1 MEINWLNLVF
11 EEMAESKG
19 LSELGVLV
27 AQLESVVHSGS
38 HKPLQ
43 PLMCFDLLSD
53 LLSTLERASK
63 VHITFSILFFLEIA
77 IFGAFSSSVV
87 DRKSMILALSFLKRW
102 EYACRSWNSIQWT
115 LREVKC
121 LESIFALFS
130 IPFSST

>member
-1 MEINWLNLVF
+1 VF

-63 VHITFSILFFLEIA
+63 VHITTTTFSILFFLEIA
-77 IFGAFSSSVV
+77 IFGAFRSSVV
-87 DRKSMILALSFLKRW
+87 DRKSMILALSFLKLW
-102 EYACRSWNSIQWT
+102 EYACGSWNSIQWA

>member
-1 MEINWLNLVF
+1 MNFVF

-63 VHITFSILFFLEIA
+63 VHISPPPLA
-77 IFGAFSSSVV
+77 IFGAFSSSIV
-87 DRKSMILALSFLKRW
+87 DRKSMILALSFLKLW
-102 EYACRSWNSIQWT
+102 EYARGSWNSIQRA

-121 LESIFALFS
+121 LEGIFALFS